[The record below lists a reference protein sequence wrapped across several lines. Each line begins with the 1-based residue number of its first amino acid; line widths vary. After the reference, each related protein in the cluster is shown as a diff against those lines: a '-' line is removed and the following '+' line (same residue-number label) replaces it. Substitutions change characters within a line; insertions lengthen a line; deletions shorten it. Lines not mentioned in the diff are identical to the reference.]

1 MGKTTRVL
9 ALAAVAAAAGGV
21 AWALRDVPA
30 QLGAVPAGARAERMR
45 RSPQFG
51 EGRFRNT
58 VPADVLPPNAM
69 RGAFRELF
77 LGKQRRKPLGEIPV
91 TRPELGGK
99 LPADG
104 LHVTWLGHSTALVEI
119 EGVRVLFDPV
129 WSDRCSPTWFLGPK
143 RMHPV
148 PVALEELPRLDAV
161 VISHDHYDH
170 LDLPSIRA
178 LLRSQQAP
186 FLVPLGVGAHLE
198 RWGVPSDRLVE
209 LDWEEQATVRGIT
222 LTATAA
228 RHFSGRK
235 FTRDG
240 TLWASWVVKGARRSL
255 FYTGDSGYFDGYKA
269 IGAQHGPFDASLIQ
283 VGAYN
288 DAWPDIHMKPED
300 GASAHLDVQ
309 AGVLIPLHWCTFNLA
324 LHAWSEPVE
333 RLLEE
338 AGARDI
344 ALVVPRPGDRVDIDV
359 LPAVEPWWRDV
370 A

>member
-21 AWALRDVPA
+21 AWALRDLPA
-30 QLGAVPAGARAERMR
+30 QLGAAPSGARAERMR
-45 RSPQFG
+45 RSPQYG
-51 EGRFRNT
+51 EGKFRNS
-58 VPADVLPPNAM
+58 VPADVVPSNAM
-69 RGAFRELF
+69 RKAFVEL
-77 LGKQRRKPLGEIPV
+77 LTGNQPRRPAGTIPV
-91 TRPELGGK
+91 VRPELGGR
-99 LPADG
+99 LPDDG

-129 WSDRCSPTWFLGPK
+129 WSDRCSPTSFFGPK

-148 PVALEELPRLDAV
+148 PLKIDELPRIDAI

-170 LDLPSIRA
+170 LDLASIRA

-198 RWGVPSDRLVE
+198 RWGVPAERLVE
-209 LDWEEQATVRGIT
+209 LDWDEDVTIKGVR

-240 TLWASWVVKGARRSL
+240 TLWASWVVKGARRSV
-255 FYTGDSGYFDGYKA
+255 FYTGDSGYFAGYKE
-269 IGAQHGPFDASLIQ
+269 IGEQHGPFDLSLIQ

-288 DAWPDIHMKPED
+288 EAWPDIHMKPED

-309 AGVLIPLHWCTFNLA
+309 ARVLIPLHWCTFSLA
-324 LHAWSEPVE
+324 MHAWSEPVE
-333 RLLEE
+333 RLLDE
-338 AGARDI
+338 ARARDI
-344 ALVVPRPGDRVDIDV
+344 TLVVPRPGDRVDIDA
-359 LPAVEPWWRDV
+359 LPAVEHWWR
-370 A
+370 AIA